1 MSTTTLVQETLPL
14 EEVNPCQILVVC
26 EDAAAHD
33 AAMEV
38 CARLLARFER
48 EIPFAFSFWKFNDL
62 NEAASAHWAADAVA
76 RADIVLFSL
85 AARDLSPETANW
97 LDSCVQARKKEA
109 GALAL
114 VITGLPGSGLAV
126 EALLFRMQYAASRL
140 RMDFLPLVPP
150 LSDTGNAVSEGQLP
164 PYFHETLDEPGG
176 NHWGLNE

>member
-1 MSTTTLVQETLPL
+1 MSTTTLVQETLSL
-14 EEVNPCQILVVC
+14 EEVNPCRFLVVY
-26 EDAAAHD
+26 EDAATHD

-38 CARLLARFER
+38 CARLLARFEP
-48 EIPFAFSFWKFNDL
+48 EISFTFSFWKFNDL

-85 AARDLSPETANW
+85 SGRDLSPEAAKW
-97 LDSCVQARKKEA
+97 LDSCVQARKKET

-114 VITGLPGSGLAV
+114 LITGLPGSGLAV

-140 RMDFLPLVPP
+140 RMDFLPLAPTPADAV
-150 LSDTGNAVSEGQLP
+150 NAVSAGQLS
-164 PYFHETLDEPGG
+164 PYFHETAEESGG